1 MTARALLWTIA
12 TLVAWGIWAI
22 LGKEI
27 GNALT
32 PSQSQV
38 LSTIG
43 LVPILAALALS
54 KQSQSTGNRGRGIAL
69 AFGSG
74 VISCIGNIPFYA
86 ALNAQAT
93 MVVPLTSLFPLVTV
107 LLAVVLLKERLNRVQ
122 VCGVVLS
129 LAAMYLLSASEE
141 QGYFSPW
148 VLLALVSITLWGV
161 TGLLQKMATN
171 EISGS
176 ESALWFLIAFAVVGL
191 CMLVYEPL
199 PREVT
204 AETWMLVTAL
214 GFTLALGNF
223 TILLAFAAGGKAS
236 IIMPLTALYPAI
248 SIPIAILRY
257 DETMDWRKTL
267 GAILALAGVVTLSY
281 ESRPA
286 VVPDPSVQPD
296 GSL

>member
-1 MTARALLWTIA
+1 MNARSLVWTFA
-12 TLVAWGIWAI
+12 TLVSWGIWAI

-32 PSQSQV
+32 ASQSQV

-43 LVPILAALALS
+43 LVPILAALALR
-54 KQSQSTGNRGRGIAL
+54 KQPPSIGNRRRGIAL

-74 VISCIGNIPFYA
+74 VLSCIGNIPFYA
-86 ALNAQAT
+86 ALGAQAT

-107 LLAVVLLKERLNRVQ
+107 LLAVVLLNERLNRVQ

-129 LAAMYLLSASEE
+129 LAAIYLLSPSDEH
-141 QGYFSPW
+141 GHFSPW
-148 VLLALVSITLWGV
+148 VLLALISITLWGV

-199 PREVT
+199 PRDVT
-204 AETWMLVTAL
+204 PETWMLVMAL
-214 GFTLALGNF
+214 GFALALGNF

-236 IIMPLTALYPAI
+236 IIMPLTALYPVI
-248 SIPIAILRY
+248 SIPIAIQRY

-267 GAILALAGVVTLSY
+267 GAVFALAGVVTLSY
-281 ESRPA
+281 ESRPNDA
-286 VVPDPSVQPD
+286 P
-296 GSL
+296 GSSLPTGSP